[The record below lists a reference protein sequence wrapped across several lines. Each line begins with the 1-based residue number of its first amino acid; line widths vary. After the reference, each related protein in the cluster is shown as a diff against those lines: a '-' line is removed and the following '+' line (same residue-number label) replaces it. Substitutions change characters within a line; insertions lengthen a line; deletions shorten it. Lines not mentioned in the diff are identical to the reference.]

1 MRRIITATVQN
12 SSGVLNRVTGLLS
25 RRGFNIES
33 ITVGETEIEGISKI
47 TFVVDVEE
55 AQKIEQLT
63 KQLHKQIDVLK
74 VNDITDTNKVAR
86 ELCLIKVVATP
97 QSRSE
102 INGIVEPFRARILDI
117 SKDSLI
123 VEVTGKPDKIEAII
137 DLLTPYGIKE
147 LSRTGITAFTRGEQQ
162 KQVSDYQTLIV

>member
-1 MRRIITATVQN
+1 DRCKNRQVGSCISNGCTRESNSRNARGETMRRIITATVQN
-12 SSGVLNRVTGLLS
+12 SSCVVHPVTALLS
-25 RRGFNIES
+25 GRVVLIDS
-33 ITVGETEIEGISKI
+33 ITVGKSVTEGIAQM
-47 TFVVDVEE
+47 TLLMDVDEG
-55 AQKIEQLT
+55 QKIEQLT
-63 KQLHKQIDVLK
+63 KHVHKQIDVLK

-123 VEVTGKPDKIEAII
+123 VEVTGKPDKIE
-137 DLLTPYGIKE
+137 
-147 LSRTGITAFTRGEQQ
+147 
-162 KQVSDYQTLIV
+162 